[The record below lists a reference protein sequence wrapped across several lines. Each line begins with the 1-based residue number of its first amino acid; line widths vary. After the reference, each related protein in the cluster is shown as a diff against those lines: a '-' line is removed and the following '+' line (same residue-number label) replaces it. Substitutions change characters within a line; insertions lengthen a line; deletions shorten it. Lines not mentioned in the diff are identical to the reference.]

1 MKPIT
6 QEWIEKAEG
15 DWNAAR
21 QLYRVRKNPNYDS
34 VCFHCQQSV
43 EKYLKARLEEASLTF
58 SKTHELNKILVLVL
72 AIEPTW
78 VLLNPYLQSLNN
90 YAVSFRY
97 PGNSATKQIA
107 KDALTDCRLARR
119 VIRQAFGFPI

>member
-72 AIEPTW
+72 TVEPTW

-107 KDALTDCRLARR
+107 KDAITDCRAVRR
-119 VIRQAFGFPI
+119 VIRQAFGLSI